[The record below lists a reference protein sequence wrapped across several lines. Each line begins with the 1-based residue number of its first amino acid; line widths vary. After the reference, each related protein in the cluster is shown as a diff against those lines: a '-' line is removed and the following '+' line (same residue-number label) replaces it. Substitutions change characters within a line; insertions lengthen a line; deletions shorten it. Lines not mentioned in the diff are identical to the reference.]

1 MLKKFVTK
9 KIFFHDKKVILNKF
23 NHKLNASNRFGFD
36 SLKINKSL
44 FDELSNVFILIVKMN
59 CA

>member
-23 NHKLNASNRFGFD
+23 NYKLNASNGFGFD

-44 FDELSNVFILIVKMN
+44 FDKLSNVFI
-59 CA
+59 